1 MLKRNRR
8 RKVSDDVFD
17 LSICDDTDKVAQRIF
32 NIKIK
37 DKNYVPIENS
47 IKSKKIQIYELLKRR
62 LLRPRDYIISRN
74 NNHPLF
80 NTEKAKKI
88 KKDIKLSKLTEK
100 IEFGSLDYLYNHSY
114 QDNSKNRD
122 LLHNK
127 NRIALLNS
135 PNFIF
140 RTGYAYSVK
149 KFPKQKK
156 IIPNIELHK
165 KFNKTVLG
173 TFGLKKTIHKKTNIN
188 NIESELDKN
197 YFNTNSVKVLIDKIN
212 TNIDQKINREILAY
226 TDKRPSKYS
235 KEISVN
241 SKSVTP
247 RNKNTFDANNNNYKM
262 IKLKTL
268 SNKDKL
274 SKEISNSQ
282 TSNSETISEHKNSK
296 KVKEDKFRINLT
308 KDSTLKN
315 LILNIFSDNNTKKPK
330 TVSKRN
336 KFTKFN
342 TTYRNSITDK
352 NNIKLLKNFEKYAD
366 LMDKENDENVNINQH
381 NNIQSHKELM
391 SNSKRIEKER
401 NINKNF
407 CKYSYKIIS
416 SLITDINSDQ
426 LELNNK
432 LFKIIDRTNKK
443 IKKEK
448 KLDDVLEVILNRK
461 FIKKKR
467 IKAKEIY
474 VDAIDTK
481 KLAEERN
488 RLRFMMRFADLIKN
502 MKDEIAL
509 NYTKNI
515 IDNKKRKNEFNLA
528 DLTEYKK
535 MKEERYKEEQ
545 KMIRNRLWRKIIE
558 IEKRIKSSEIEKD
571 NLYSKYEN
579 VFEKNKK
586 IDEENLYIYKK
597 IKQEKKYHN
606 IDFILNH
613 IIGY

>member
-114 QDNSKNRD
+114 QENSKNRD

-140 RTGYAYSVK
+140 RTGYAYSMK

-247 RNKNTFDANNNNYKM
+247 RNKNTIDANNNNFKM

-282 TSNSETISEHKNSK
+282 TSNSETISEHKN
-296 KVKEDKFRINLT
+296 FFI
-308 KDSTLKN
+308 
-315 LILNIFSDNNTKKPK
+315 
-330 TVSKRN
+330 
-336 KFTKFN
+336 
-342 TTYRNSITDK
+342 SI
-352 NNIKLLKNFEKYAD
+352 
-366 LMDKENDENVNINQH
+366 
-381 NNIQSHKELM
+381 
-391 SNSKRIEKER
+391 
-401 NINKNF
+401 
-407 CKYSYKIIS
+407 
-416 SLITDINSDQ
+416 
-426 LELNNK
+426 
-432 LFKIIDRTNKK
+432 
-443 IKKEK
+443 
-448 KLDDVLEVILNRK
+448 
-461 FIKKKR
+461 
-467 IKAKEIY
+467 
-474 VDAIDTK
+474 
-481 KLAEERN
+481 
-488 RLRFMMRFADLIKN
+488 
-502 MKDEIAL
+502 
-509 NYTKNI
+509 
-515 IDNKKRKNEFNLA
+515 
-528 DLTEYKK
+528 
-535 MKEERYKEEQ
+535 
-545 KMIRNRLWRKIIE
+545 
-558 IEKRIKSSEIEKD
+558 
-571 NLYSKYEN
+571 
-579 VFEKNKK
+579 
-586 IDEENLYIYKK
+586 
-597 IKQEKKYHN
+597 
-606 IDFILNH
+606 
-613 IIGY
+613 